1 VIRKYFQ
8 YTLQLHSQPSG
19 IILVMLFFRNFIF
32 QLLGNKSRQISL
44 RQFSYANNLPAGADP
59 SPEKSFPEIE
69 ILFVSTQKDFSILP
83 NSILSAMRATSH
95 HRQVKVVV
103 IVPDKEVSCAK
114 EQITN
119 LIDGIKIQAESQYIS
134 EEQFESIR
142 QRFKSRAGW
151 VIQQIL
157 KVEYVSRSTAPGVLV
172 VDSDTILLSKRE
184 WLTEDLRQILCPSW
198 EWHEPYYAFLAHVGF
213 DRRNLKHSF
222 ISHHMLMQPKYMRE
236 ARAFVSWQE
245 TDVLIRYLIDN
256 ADSNQSSPFC
266 IEFELYAQFMLEN
279 HPEKVTLVKW
289 SNIGIPRNAVGIRRQ
304 VDVIQAELKGK
315 FASVS
320 LHSYL

>member
-1 VIRKYFQ
+1 MIRKYFAFTQ
-8 YTLQLHSQPSG
+8 QLHRRPSRF
-19 IILVMLFFRNFIF
+19 ILFMLFFRNVLF
-32 QLLGNKSRQISL
+32 QLLQKQHRKISL
-44 RQFSYANNLPAGADP
+44 KQFSHANNLPAGTDT
-59 SPEKSFPEIE
+59 FPGISYPMLE
-69 ILFVSTQKDFSILP
+69 ILFVSTEKDFSILP
-83 NSILSAMRATSH
+83 NSISAAVRSTSH
-95 HRQVKVVV
+95 HSEVKVVV
-103 IVPDKEVSCAK
+103 IVPDKEVSLAK

-119 LIDGIKIQAESQYIS
+119 LIDGIEIQAESNYIT
-134 EEQFESIR
+134 EEQLESIR

-198 EWHEPYYAFLAHVGF
+198 EWHEPYYAFLVRLGF

-222 ISHHMLMQPKYMRE
+222 IAHHMLMQPKYMRE
-236 ARAFVSWQE
+236 ARAFVAWQE

-266 IEFELYAQFMLEN
+266 VEFELYAQFMLAN
-279 HPEKVTLVKW
+279 YPEKVAVVKW
-289 SNIGIPRNAVGIRRQ
+289 SNIGIPRNALDIQSQ
-304 VDVIQAELKGK
+304 VDMIQAELKDK